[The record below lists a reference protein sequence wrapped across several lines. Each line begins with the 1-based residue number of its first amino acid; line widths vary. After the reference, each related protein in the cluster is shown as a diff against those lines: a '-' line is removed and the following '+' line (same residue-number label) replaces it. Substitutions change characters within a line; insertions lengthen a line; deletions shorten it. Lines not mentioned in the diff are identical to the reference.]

1 MSHIECT
8 HAFLGKVYETRA
20 FESYVGWVSFVGCP
34 LPRELDDVLDANPR
48 KLLETTLK
56 WVYKE
61 DKGSFSKT
69 LTLKAH
75 CPEAESE
82 VSCSPRRRARSP
94 SATSS

>member
-1 MSHIECT
+1 
-8 HAFLGKVYETRA
+8 VYETRA

-75 CPEAESE
+75 YPEVESE
-82 VSCSPRRRARSP
+82 VSLLSSP
-94 SATSS
+94 SRSIPFATSS